1 MYIIYYRKI
10 SQVLC
15 YKGFRNIIHIKDIE
29 ILQTIFLPYTL
40 LRYTYY
46 LNGILIQQRTPMG
59 CFCRRND
66 TSFIHS
72 IRCLMFRKAFYFVCK
87 RMFLTFSGKYNQ
99 YSTVLL
105 NISLSIDYN
114 EQQKFSIT
122 HKYVLFESAQ
132 ASVIN
137 LHFSK
142 SNVI

>member
-1 MYIIYYRKI
+1 MVGPQAHTLIKEKEAYCFVNVIYVMMYIIYYRKI

-72 IRCLMFRKAFYFVCK
+72 ILCLMFRKAFYPERRIQHLHNLVDTQK
-87 RMFLTFSGKYNQ
+87 RCIGCRILE
-99 YSTVLL
+99 VHR
-105 NISLSIDYN
+105 SI
-114 EQQKFSIT
+114 I
-122 HKYVLFESAQ
+122 
-132 ASVIN
+132 
-137 LHFSK
+137 
-142 SNVI
+142 